1 MSLLRP
7 RLSKPKAVVVIIFC
21 FVFAYFSVLIG
32 VANLLHPDVPAAYL
46 AAHPWRNTI
55 ACVVAITIGV
65 ALAIVAVATIRGSI
79 LRG

>member
-1 MSLLRP
+1 MSLLKL
-7 RLSKPKAVVVIIFC
+7 RLSKPKAVVAIIFC
-21 FVFAYFSVLIG
+21 IVFAHFTVLLG

-55 ACVVAITIGV
+55 ACVVAITVGV
-65 ALAIVAVATIRGSI
+65 ALAIVAVATIRGSM